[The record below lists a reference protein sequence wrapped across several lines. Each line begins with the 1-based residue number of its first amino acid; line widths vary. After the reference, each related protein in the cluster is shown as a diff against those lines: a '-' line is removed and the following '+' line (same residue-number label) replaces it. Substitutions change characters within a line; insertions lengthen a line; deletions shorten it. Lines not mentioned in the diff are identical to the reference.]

1 MTSNR
6 NTIIRSMHDLGAA
19 AWFGGNLMGAIGVN
33 GASKDVKDP
42 TERAKVAA
50 AGWARWAPISAAAIG
65 AHLIGAVGLLRAN
78 SDRVRDQK
86 GAGANTVIKT
96 VLTAAAIG
104 TTAYSGILGAKIATE
119 ASAEP
124 ADGEV
129 LPSADAP
136 VEGGTVPSEGTPDK
150 VAKLQQQ
157 QRILQWVTP
166 ALTGGILI
174 LGAQQGEQQRASE
187 QIRTRDWSSVIKSAF
202 DRVPRLMA
210 S

>member
-19 AWFGGNLMGAIGVN
+19 AWFGGTLMGAIGVN
-33 GASKDVKDP
+33 GGSKDVKDP
-42 TERAKVAA
+42 AERAAVAA

-65 AHLIGAVGLLRAN
+65 AHLIGGAGLLAAN
-78 SDRVRDQK
+78 RDRVRAQQ
-86 GAGANTVIKT
+86 GAGANALIKS

-104 TTAYSGILGAKIATE
+104 TTVYSGLLGAKIATE
-119 ASAEP
+119 AGS
-124 ADGEV
+124 
-129 LPSADAP
+129 AP
-136 VEGGTVPSEGTPDK
+136 VEGGTVPSETTPDK

-157 QRILQWVTP
+157 QRVLQWITP
-166 ALTGGILI
+166 ALTGGILV

-187 QIRTRDWSSVIKSAF
+187 QIRTRSWSDGVRSAVK
-202 DRVPRLMA
+202 RVPKLMA

>member
-6 NTIIRSMHDLGAA
+6 NTVIRSMHDLGGA
-19 AWFGGNLMGAIGVN
+19 AWFGGTLMGAVGVN
-33 GASKDVKDP
+33 GGSKDVKDP
-42 TERAKVAA
+42 AERAAVAA

-65 AHLIGAVGLLRAN
+65 AHLIGGAGLLAAN
-78 SDRVRDQK
+78 RDRVRAQQ
-86 GAGANTVIKT
+86 GAGANALIKS

-104 TTAYSGILGAKIATE
+104 TTVYSGIIGAKIATE
-119 ASAEP
+119 AGS
-124 ADGEV
+124 
-129 LPSADAP
+129 AP
-136 VEGGTVPSEGTPDK
+136 VEGGTVPSESTPDK

-157 QRILQWVTP
+157 QRVLQWITP

-187 QIRTRDWSSVIKSAF
+187 QLRTRNWLNGARTAVK
-202 DRVPRLMA
+202 RVPQLMA

>member
-6 NTIIRSMHDLGAA
+6 NTVIRAMHDLGGA
-19 AWFGGNLMGAIGVN
+19 AWFGGTLMGAIGVN
-33 GASKDVKDP
+33 GGSKDVKDP
-42 TERAKVAA
+42 TERAAAAA

-65 AHLIGAVGLLRAN
+65 AHLIGGAGLLAAN
-78 SDRVRDQK
+78 RDRVRAQQ
-86 GAGANTVIKT
+86 GAGANALIKS

-104 TTAYSGILGAKIATE
+104 TTVYSGIVGAKIATE
-119 ASAEP
+119 AGS
-124 ADGEV
+124 
-129 LPSADAP
+129 AP

-150 VAKLQQQ
+150 VAKLLQQ
-157 QRILQWVTP
+157 QRVLQWVTP

-187 QIRTRDWSSVIKSAF
+187 QLRTRNWLNGARSAVK
-202 DRVPRLMA
+202 RVPQLVA

>member
-65 AHLIGAVGLLRAN
+65 AHLVGATGLLLAN
-78 SDRVRDQK
+78 RDRVRDQR

-119 ASAEP
+119 TSAEP
-124 ADGEV
+124 ADGEA

-187 QIRTRDWSSVIKSAF
+187 QLRTRSWSGAIKSAVN
-202 DRVPRLMA
+202 RVPQLVA

>member
-6 NTIIRSMHDLGAA
+6 NTVIRSLHDLGAA
-19 AWFGGNLMGAIGVN
+19 AWFGGTLMGAIGVN

-42 TERAKVAA
+42 AERAAVAS
-50 AGWARWAPISAAAIG
+50 AGWARWAPVSAAAIG
-65 AHLIGAVGLLRAN
+65 AHLVGATGLLLAN
-78 SDRVRDQK
+78 RDRVRDQK
-86 GAGANTVIKT
+86 GVGANTVIKS
-96 VLTAAAIG
+96 VLTVAALG

-119 ASAEP
+119 AGS
-124 ADGEV
+124 
-129 LPSADAP
+129 AP
-136 VEGGTVPSEGTPDK
+136 VEGGTVPSIDTPDNLAK
-150 VAKLQQQ
+150 VQQQ

-187 QIRTRDWSSVIKSAF
+187 QIRTRGWSTVKGAVN
-202 DRVPRLMA
+202 RVPKLAA